1 MNVWEKIK
9 KVVRKLFRKN
19 NIEAAFGT
27 SIAVSTR
34 MESKMQLWSDMFE
47 DHPPWKNEE
56 KGALTMNLPS
66 AISSEMARLVTLE
79 MQTEITGSERADWL
93 NKQYQPVVKKARQF
107 TDFACAMGG
116 VVLKPYVSGDRI
128 FVSVIQAIDFYPTSF
143 DSDGDVTGGIFADYA
158 YIGNHKYTRLEEHKL
173 QNNTLTITNKVY
185 KTVVSEISST
195 QENVLGNET
204 LLTEVPEWAEID
216 PVVTINDVERTLF
229 QYFKMPFA
237 NSVEPRS
244 PLGVSVFA
252 KAEEQ
257 IKEADRQ
264 WSESMWEFEAGEMA
278 IHASYNLFRLDEQGH
293 PIFPKGKERL
303 YRTLE
308 YNREE
313 KFDPYNPQF
322 RDQSLFNGLNKIV
335 QRIEFL
341 CGLAYGTISEPASV
355 DKTATEV
362 KQSRQRSFS
371 TVVDIQK
378 ALQDTL
384 DHLVY
389 AMDVLATLYDLAPE
403 GKYEISYYWDD
414 SLVVDSGEQRMIDLQ
429 EVAAGI
435 MEAWEYRMKWYNEDE
450 ETAKERTGFNEEKD
464 DDEIM
469 EFIDE
474 PEPEDGSQNPK
485 EKQGGE

>member
-1 MNVWEKIK
+1 MNLWGKIK
-9 KVVRKLFRKN
+9 KVVSKLFRKN
-19 NIEAAFGT
+19 NIEAAFDT
-27 SIAVSTR
+27 SIAVSSK

-56 KGALTMNLPS
+56 KGALTLNLPS

-79 MQTEITGSERADWL
+79 MKTEITGGERADWL
-93 NKQYQPVVKKARQF
+93 NKQYQPVIKKARQF
-107 TDFACAMGG
+107 TDYACAMGG

-128 FVSVIQAIDFYPTSF
+128 FVSVVQAIDFYPTSF

-173 QNNTLTITNKVY
+173 QNKTLTITNKVF
-185 KTVVSEISST
+185 KAVVSEISST
-195 QENVLGNET
+195 HENVLGNET
-204 LLTEVPEWAEID
+204 SLTEVPEWAEIA
-216 PVVTINDVERTLF
+216 PVVTINNVERTLF

-237 NSVEPRS
+237 NSIEPRS

-252 KAEEQ
+252 RAEEQ

-264 WSESMWEFEAGEMA
+264 WSETMWEFDGGEMA
-278 IHASYNLFRLDEQGH
+278 IYASHTLFRLDKDGN
-293 PIFPKGKERL
+293 PIIPKGKERL
-303 YRTLE
+303 FHSLE

-313 KFDPYNPQF
+313 KFETHNPAF
-322 RDQSLFNGLNKIV
+322 RDQSLFNGLNRIV

-341 CGLAYGTISEPASV
+341 CGLAYGTISEPTAI

-378 ALQDTL
+378 ALQDAL

-389 AMDVLATLYDLAPE
+389 AMDVLATLYELAPE
-403 GKYEISYYWDD
+403 GEYEVSYYWDD
-414 SLVVDSGEQRMIDLQ
+414 SLIVDSGEQRMIDLQ

-435 MEAWEYRMKWYNEDE
+435 MQLWEYRMKWYNEDE
-450 ETAKERTGFNEEKD
+450 TTAKERTGFNEQKD
-464 DDEIM
+464 DDEIL
-469 EFIDE
+469 EFID
-474 PEPEDGSQNPK
+474 EPEDGSQNPQPA
-485 EKQGGE
+485 QGGE